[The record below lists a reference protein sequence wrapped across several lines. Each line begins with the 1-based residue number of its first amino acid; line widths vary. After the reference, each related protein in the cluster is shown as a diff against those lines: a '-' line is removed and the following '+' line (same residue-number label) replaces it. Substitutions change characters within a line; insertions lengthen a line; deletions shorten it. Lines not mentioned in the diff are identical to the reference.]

1 MQTTANQT
9 QTNNASQH
17 STPALTPA
25 LNTNTV
31 TPL

>member
-1 MQTTANQT
+1 MQTKRKPQ

-17 STPALTPA
+17 STPTPT

-31 TPL
+31 TPF